1 VASGLALRAT
11 VHETKDLL
19 ALGVGEKGGELMDE
33 RTNEFIVE
41 GAASSVELVD
51 FSEVEALE
59 ESFAMS
65 RASK

>member
-1 VASGLALRAT
+1 
-11 VHETKDLL
+11 
-19 ALGVGEKGGELMDE
+19 MDE
-33 RTNEFIVE
+33 RTSEFIVE

-65 RASK
+65 RSS